1 MFPLLYNQ
9 LLLVGVPHL
18 AHRKSL
24 CSIQSFSFAIIPD
37 VITTVTHA
45 NLQRAYYQ
53 PKLLPI
59 EVQMMVLKLLQSHN
73 NGGTTSNY
81 AAVSKEWQLY
91 FETFNFRRLIL
102 GQSCIQEF
110 SRIVRQH
117 RRGMVKHVWL
127 RVKLARYLCPACEWP
142 EKPLEIIENNQIFT
156 AALYRLLDI
165 LSSWKKSGQHGVS
178 NGGLVLELS
187 AYSPSDS
194 EHHFRYPLGKDDYP
208 HKYDENS
215 IVDDTV
221 KFGPLEDSPEN
232 SLSEDNITHEF
243 SHMPYLGKT
252 RGACRLFGSLIK
264 LDYRR
269 LDIPKANRRLPGV
282 SVVKGLLHRRRY
294 PRSFHPDTLRKI
306 FESLHGLENMMLEPL
321 IQDYPCLDKN
331 AQRGFDVFLRQIGSL
346 KRLSI
351 YGDHEYYGKNR
362 YKPYGMLPS
371 LGWTLADESHSLEHL
386 SIAFLAD
393 AKDFFRDFWP
403 GYAPKS
409 VDISRSG
416 VQRALMSHLSS
427 SQRRAI
433 GKPRKSPDFERR
445 LSKEFKL
452 ISGKQRIPY
461 SIYKPTWPNLES
473 LALTSSLLDEGT
485 DSESI
490 NNLLRAAAGAALKM
504 PKLQIMEMFNE
515 RSSSIFI
522 FQYCRN
528 LAGIPTITPS
538 STWHHPLEP
547 EVSYKN
553 T

>member
-1 MFPLLYNQ
+1 MAAPRAIMRLF
-9 LLLVGVPHL
+9 
-18 AHRKSL
+18 RK
-24 CSIQSFSFAIIPD
+24 
-37 VITTVTHA
+37 
-45 NLQRAYYQ
+45 
-53 PKLLPI
+53 
-59 EVQMMVLKLLQSHN
+59 
-73 NGGTTSNY
+73 NGS
-81 AAVSKEWQLY
+81 Y
-91 FETFNFRRLIL
+91 FETFSFRRLIL

-127 RVKLARYLCPACEWP
+127 RVELARYLCPACEWP

-156 AALYRLLDI
+156 AALYQLFDV

-215 IVDDTV
+215 IVDDT
-221 KFGPLEDSPEN
+221 
-232 SLSEDNITHEF
+232 F

-252 RGACRLFGSLIK
+252 RGACCLFGSLIK

-427 SQRRAI
+427 FQRRAI

-473 LALTSSLLDEGT
+473 LVLTSSLLDEGT

-490 NNLLRAAAGAALKM
+490 NNLLRAAAGAALEM

-515 RSSSIFI
+515 RNSSVFI
-522 FQYCRN
+522 FSTVATLREFPQS
-528 LAGIPTITPS
+528 LSPALGITLWS
-538 STWHHPLEP
+538 RR
-547 EVSYKN
+547 
-553 T
+553 